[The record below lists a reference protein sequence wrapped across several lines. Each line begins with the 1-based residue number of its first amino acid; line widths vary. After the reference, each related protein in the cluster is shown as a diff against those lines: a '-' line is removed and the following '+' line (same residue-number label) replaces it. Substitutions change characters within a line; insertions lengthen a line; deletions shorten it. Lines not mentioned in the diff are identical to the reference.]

1 MQNQQTLQILP
12 DDSNNSSREINVD
25 FLVNNKSYKIFFR
38 SYREPILTENY
49 EAFVATGLLPAM
61 KVGTN
66 QLIAKGEISAKFLSN
81 LSTIQDIY
89 CVWNPAFHRVDVEN
103 IKSVSKPAATEPR
116 VGTFFSGG
124 VDSFYTFLKRQS
136 EITDLILVHGLD
148 MQLQDCTLREKTSEK
163 LREVAAN
170 FGKNLIEIET
180 NIRELLNRYVDWRDF
195 GHGATLAAIGHLLF
209 PHFQR
214 IFIPA
219 SHTYAELFPCGTH
232 LVLDPL
238 WSSESL
244 EFVHDGCEATRVEKI
259 ALIAKYDI
267 ALQSLR
273 VCWRNPNSSYNC
285 GRCEKCLMTMVALKA
300 NNALS
305 RCTTFE
311 ETLNIKHI
319 SKLISDNANTRPFI
333 QENLQALR
341 TNKTDLQLEKALQSL
356 LNEPMFSRKMRRSWR
371 TFTAKLQSKLAK
383 LLLIAKRG

>member
-38 SYREPILTENY
+38 SYREPILTGNY

-148 MQLQDCTLREKTSEK
+148 MQLQDRTLREKTSEK

>member
-38 SYREPILTENY
+38 SYREPILTGNY

-148 MQLQDCTLREKTSEK
+148 MQLQDRTLREKTSEK

-356 LNEPMFSRKMRRSWR
+356 LNEPIFSRKMRRSWR